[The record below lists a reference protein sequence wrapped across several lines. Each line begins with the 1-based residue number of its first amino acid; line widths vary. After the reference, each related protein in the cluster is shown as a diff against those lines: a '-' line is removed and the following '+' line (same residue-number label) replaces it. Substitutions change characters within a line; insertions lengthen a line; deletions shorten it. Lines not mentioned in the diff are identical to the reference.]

1 MGSGA
6 AESAGACSRL
16 ADSDVGLRLGAGKSG
31 SSAGGSSGRRRGARV
46 RRKRVTLSSLR
57 VTAACGPPAEGEDP
71 AYHGIYRGLVERPGT
86 RLALLPD
93 RPARTI
99 VLLVRLTASRST

>member
-1 MGSGA
+1 MLKARRLGRRAPARFGQVRVIRGW
-6 AESAGACSRL
+6 EFGPSAGRT
-16 ADSDVGLRLGAGKSG
+16 GETE
-31 SSAGGSSGRRRGARV
+31 ARHIV
-46 RRKRVTLSSLR
+46 LLDW
-57 VTAACGPPAEGEDP
+57 TAACGPLAEGEDP

>member
-1 MGSGA
+1 MP
-6 AESAGACSRL
+6 SAGP
-16 ADSDVGLRLGAGKSG
+16 
-31 SSAGGSSGRRRGARV
+31 ARCGYCA
-46 RRKRVTLSSLR
+46 RARSPYTF
-57 VTAACGPPAEGEDP
+57 TAACGSLAEGEDL